1 MKTFLSI
8 QILIVMSIC
17 NLLFVAHMDA
27 QILNYQEFSGVVV
40 EEGSDRPL
48 ESVSI
53 KLNGTNL
60 GTITNRE
67 GDFSIKVPEDRN
79 IVSITF
85 SLLGY
90 EPETF
95 MLSEFKASDNLIS
108 LKLKVTELSQ
118 VNISSFKNAEALV
131 KAVFEKKSVNNLNK
145 ATVMTAFY
153 RETIKR
159 RNRNVSL
166 TEAVVNL
173 YKKPY
178 QSSEK
183 DAIALHKARKSTD
196 YRKLDTVALK
206 LQGGP
211 FSTLYLDMM
220 KYPEYIFTDET
231 FDEYEFSFANPTTI
245 NNKAV
250 YVVSFRQKSHIELPR
265 YFGSLF
271 IDAETLAL
279 SSAEYRLNLEDMDR
293 HIENLFVERK
303 PRDVKVTPLEAAY
316 KVDYRERNGQWY
328 YGYGNV
334 SLTFKVDKKGKLFNS
349 VYTLQSEMAVTDWE
363 LDEESSRLRSRDRL
377 RPTVIMSDAVSG
389 FSDPDFWGAYNVI
402 EPEKSIESAINKI
415 QRRLKP
421 KQQLVLLTLSI

>member
-415 QRRLKP
+415 QRRLKRNN
-421 KQQLVLLTLSI
+421 S

>member
-1 MKTFLSI
+1 MKNVLLI
-8 QILIVMSIC
+8 QILIVTIIC
-17 NLLFVAHMDA
+17 NLFFAVQMDA
-27 QILNYQEFSGVVV
+27 QILNYKEFSGVVV
-40 EEGSDRPL
+40 EEGSEKPL

-67 GDFSIKVPEDRN
+67 GDFSIKVPEERD
-79 IVSITF
+79 ITSITF

-90 EPETF
+90 EPETY
-95 MLSEFKASDNLIS
+95 MLSELKTTDNRIS
-108 LKLKVTELSQ
+108 LKMNVTELSQ

-131 KAVFEKKSVNNLNK
+131 RAVFEKKSVNNLNK

-211 FSTLYLDMM
+211 FSTLYLDIM
-220 KYPEYIFTDET
+220 KYPEYIFTSET
-231 FDEYEFSFANPTTI
+231 LGEYEFSFANPTTI

-250 YVVSFRQKSHIELPR
+250 YVVNFKQRSHIELPR
-265 YFGSLF
+265 YYGSLF

-293 HIENLFVERK
+293 HLENLFVERK

-316 KVDYRERNGQWY
+316 KVDYREKNGQWY

-363 LDEESSRLRSRDRL
+363 LDEESGRLRSRDRL

-415 QRRLKP
+415 QRKLKRNN
-421 KQQLVLLTLSI
+421 I